1 MPPKYLYPYIIFS
14 AVSSSK
20 LPCCTVVYIQVALD
34 KLSISQN
41 NNNTHIYIYI
51 LEWGLVEKNKDID
64 KGVVKYSDK
73 FGFI

>member
-1 MPPKYLYPYIIFS
+1 MLYPVVSYHAALLCTFKWFWINS
-14 AVSSSK
+14 AYHK
-20 LPCCTVVYIQVALD
+20 ITI
-34 KLSISQN
+34 
-41 NNNTHIYIYI
+41 TRTFIYI